1 MASSGVVVCGVCES
15 QYSTTTAEFW
25 CPECDEGLCSKCL
38 NFHNA
43 SKALRNHGV
52 IPIHNYKQLPPSIA
66 NISQFCS
73 EHNRKFQNYCLQH
86 ESLCCPLCIQF
97 NHAKCMGISSLEKVI
112 ETAKSS
118 VLLESLDLNLK
129 DIKINVERVVKDR
142 KQNIAEIQVQRQ
154 KFYDEIKQ
162 VRIKIN
168 EHLDILE
175 QRTHNDLLAAE
186 KTIKSQ
192 IEDVLEKVAKN
203 TEKVDLLQ
211 SDMQA
216 IKIYASDL
224 QAFLGSKMIEKE
236 IKTHEKF
243 MQSLFEDAS
252 MKKIDI
258 NCKIN
263 DTISNVL
270 SSDTTIGFVS
280 VQSNPPLVV
289 MQTGKEKQVQTMSV
303 QSAPPSA
310 FNAIK
315 LRLQTNIEYTG
326 VTGCSV
332 SCTGDIIALNIYD
345 SRVLILNEGGIWEKD
360 IPLTTR
366 NPFDVTSID
375 HKRVAVS
382 FPRVLQIQII
392 NIATTNVERTIDVHS
407 YCYGLTYRDG
417 KLTYCGTG
425 KGIQSVK
432 LSGNSPSTLVEDI
445 TLSDNSYVATSE
457 DKLYYTNSLQHTVTC
472 CSLTGEKMWEYKDQS
487 VCSRY
492 SIAVDKDSNVYIASS
507 DNHSIFVLS
516 SDGKHVRKL
525 LGKDD
530 GINHP
535 HGLAFDVN
543 KGKLIVMMHSESAV
557 YELY

>member
-1 MASSGVVVCGVCES
+1 MAASSIVVCGVCES

-43 SKALRNHGV
+43 SKALRYHGV
-52 IPIHNYKQLPPSIA
+52 IFIDNYKQLPPSIA

-86 ESLCCPLCIQF
+86 ESLCCPLCIQYT
-97 NHAKCMGISSLEKVI
+97 HDKCMGILSLEKVI
-112 ETAKSS
+112 ETAKTSA
-118 VLLESLDLNLK
+118 LLESLDLNLK
-129 DIKINVERVVKDR
+129 DIKINFERVVKDR
-142 KQNIAEIQVQRQ
+142 KQNLAEIQVQRQ

-175 QRTHNDLLAAE
+175 QRTLNDLLAAE

-192 IEDVLEKVAKN
+192 IEDVLEKIAKN
-203 TEKVDLLQ
+203 TEKVNLLQ
-211 SDMQA
+211 TDMRA

-236 IKTHEKF
+236 IQTHEKF

-252 MKKIDI
+252 MQKIDI

-263 DTISNVL
+263 DTISNLL
-270 SSDTTIGFVS
+270 SSVTTIGLVS

-289 MQTGKEKQVQTMSV
+289 MHTGKETQVQSRSV
-303 QSAPPSA
+303 HSAPPSA

-315 LRLQTNIEYTG
+315 LRLQTNIENTG
-326 VTGCSV
+326 VTECSV
-332 SCTGDIIALNIYD
+332 SCTGDIIFLDKND
-345 SRVLILNEGGIWEKD
+345 NRVLILNEDGIWRKD
-360 IPLTTR
+360 VRLTIR

-382 FPRVLQIQII
+382 FPRCLRIQII
-392 NIATTNVERTIDVHS
+392 NTATTNVERTIDVHS
-407 YCYGLTYRDG
+407 FCYGLTYRDG

-432 LSGNSPSTLVEDI
+432 LSCNFPSTLVEDV
-445 TLSDNSYVATSE
+445 TLSDRSYVATSE
-457 DKLYYTNSLQHTVTC
+457 DKLYYTNSSHHTVTC

-487 VCSRY
+487 VCSPY
-492 SIAVDKDSNVYIASS
+492 GTIVVDEDSNVYIASC
-507 DNHSIFVLS
+507 DNHSIFLLS

-530 GINHP
+530 GINP
-535 HGLAFDVN
+535 LMD
-543 KGKLIVMMHSESAV
+543 
-557 YELY
+557 

>member
-1 MASSGVVVCGVCES
+1 MAASSIVVCGVCES

-43 SKALRNHGV
+43 SKALRYHGV
-52 IPIHNYKQLPPSIA
+52 IFIDNYKQLPPSIA

-86 ESLCCPLCIQF
+86 ESLCCPLCIQYT
-97 NHAKCMGISSLEKVI
+97 HDKCMVILSLEKVI
-112 ETAKSS
+112 ETAKTSA
-118 VLLESLDLNLK
+118 LLESLDLNLK
-129 DIKINVERVVKDR
+129 DIKINFERVVKDR
-142 KQNIAEIQVQRQ
+142 KQNLAEIQVQRQ

-168 EHLDILE
+168 EHLDSLE
-175 QRTHNDLLAAE
+175 QRTLNDLYAAE
-186 KTIKSQ
+186 KKIKSQ
-192 IEDVLEKVAKN
+192 IEDVLEKVAES
-203 TEKVDLLQ
+203 TEKVYLLQ
-211 SDMQA
+211 TDMRA
-216 IKIYASDL
+216 IKEYASDL

-236 IKTHEKF
+236 IQTHEKF

-252 MKKIDI
+252 MQKIDI

-263 DTISNVL
+263 DTISNLL
-270 SSDTTIGFVS
+270 SSVTTIGLVS

-289 MQTGKEKQVQTMSV
+289 MQAGKEKQVQTRSV
-303 QSAPPSA
+303 YSAPPSGI
-310 FNAIK
+310 NAIK

-332 SCTGDIIALNIYD
+332 SCTGDIIFLDKYD
-345 SRVLILNEGGIWEKD
+345 NRVLILNEDGIWRKD
-360 IPLTTR
+360 VPLTIR

-375 HKRVAVS
+375 HKKVAVS
-382 FPRVLQIQII
+382 FP
-392 NIATTNVERTIDVHS
+392 
-407 YCYGLTYRDG
+407 RDG

-432 LSGNSPSTLVEDI
+432 LSGNFPSTLVEDD
-445 TLSDNSYVATSE
+445 TLSDRSYVAAFE
-457 DKLYYTNSLQHTVTC
+457 DKLYYTNSSHHTVTC

-487 VCSRY
+487 VCNPRGM
-492 SIAVDKDSNVYIASS
+492 SIDKDSNVYIASFG
-507 DNHSIFVLS
+507 NNSITVLS
-516 SDGKHVRKL
+516 SDGKQARKL
-525 LGKDD
+525 LDKDD
-530 GINHP
+530 GIDNAD
-535 HGLAFDVN
+535 GLAFDVD
-543 KGKLIVMMHSESAV
+543 KGKLIVANNYELAV